1 MTLTSPL
8 DKRGEASDDS
18 YNETLLLLSEGSVH
32 KHFDPYLD
40 IDWDSPEFAVVPND
54 RRWILPAETDP
65 LGAHPWYQSQSEAR
79 QIEIGMWRQANV
91 AKVGL
96 QFESTSSHCPTIRP
110 RRATARTSRSKSAT
124 TR

>member
-18 YNETLLLLSEGSVH
+18 YNETLRLLSEGSVH

-54 RRWILPAETDP
+54 RRWILPARD
-65 LGAHPWYQSQSEAR
+65 
-79 QIEIGMWRQANV
+79 
-91 AKVGL
+91 
-96 QFESTSSHCPTIRP
+96 
-110 RRATARTSRSKSAT
+110 
-124 TR
+124 

>member
-18 YNETLLLLSEGSVH
+18 YNETLRLLSEGSVH

-54 RRWILPAETDP
+54 RRWILLPRLTRW
-65 LGAHPWYQSQSEAR
+65 AHTR
-79 QIEIGMWRQANV
+79 G
-91 AKVGL
+91 
-96 QFESTSSHCPTIRP
+96 TSRSPRP
-110 RRATARTSRSKSAT
+110 GRSKSACGARPMSRRSVSSSRT
-124 TR
+124 F